1 MADEKEVVE
10 GVAEAA
16 VPEAGNT
23 AERLFALE
31 QKIGLLQE
39 RVKFLEEHNAQ
50 VQLNVREEA
59 MRLLGM
65 TFATMGENLLTSA
78 AARYKYT
85 VCQVGE
91 QHPINDQTFYA
102 TREGAK
108 WAYHILEK
116 GEIKPFEVSGM
127 VEPMR
132 KAVLEFMMTLPPE
145 LASVAFNAYR
155 A

>member
-1 MADEKEVVE
+1 
-10 GVAEAA
+10 
-16 VPEAGNT
+16 
-23 AERLFALE
+23 
-31 QKIGLLQE
+31 
-39 RVKFLEEHNAQ
+39 
-50 VQLNVREEA
+50 